1 MHINL
6 SCYKNRLIFVEYL
19 IYNKKYFINTYL
31 MYGLYYWKSR
41 DLKFILSLLF
51 QFKLFIEEIRQIY
64 FCPIYYGIKCFFA
77 MDWLLLLGYHDYI
90 FIRCLSFPFRKELI
104 QHLQTAF

>member
-1 MHINL
+1 
-6 SCYKNRLIFVEYL
+6 
-19 IYNKKYFINTYL
+19 